1 MFNFTIMEEKD
12 KKSPKETAAI
22 FEAMA
27 KAMVKGN
34 PKPKKKRKKPKK

>member
-1 MFNFTIMEEKD
+1 MPKD
-12 KKSPKETAAI
+12 QKTPKETEKL

-34 PKPKKKRKKPKK
+34 PKPKAKKTKGS